1 MRYKRVQ
8 SLLFL
13 LVLITSVPQLSERK
27 ERKAKCEKDRT
38 VAWDI
43 SVLFSPVG
51 RANTRA
57 RAKKNRRRE
66 GIVGRARARLESGKP
81 LLSG

>member
-1 MRYKRVQ
+1 MRYTRVQ

-27 ERKAKCEKDRT
+27 ERKVKCEKDRT

-43 SVLFSPVG
+43 SVPVQ
-51 RANTRA
+51 AEFLA
-57 RAKKNRRRE
+57 CWSRE
-66 GIVGRARARLESGKP
+66 Y
-81 LLSG
+81 

>member
-27 ERKAKCEKDRT
+27 AKCEKDRT

-43 SVLFSPVG
+43 SVPFSPVG

-57 RAKKNRRRE
+57 REKKIDGER
-66 GIVGRARARLESGKP
+66 G
-81 LLSG
+81 